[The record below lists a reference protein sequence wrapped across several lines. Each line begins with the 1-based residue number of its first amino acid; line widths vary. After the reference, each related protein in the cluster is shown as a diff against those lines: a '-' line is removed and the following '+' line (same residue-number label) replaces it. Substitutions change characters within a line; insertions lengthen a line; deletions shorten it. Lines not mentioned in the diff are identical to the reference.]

1 MCELFLMLA
10 AGVAALWG
18 FALLALS
25 QERHFFRVFGSN
37 IESAPAK
44 SSQRATGFIT
54 IGLSLP
60 ACIAAQGGGFGSLLG
75 VLLICATAMTIAL
88 TLTWRPHWLRR
99 LPFMCIHDS
108 TLPPAATPASSRFF

>member
-25 QERHFFRVFGSN
+25 QQRHFVRVFGTHSH
-37 IESAPAK
+37 PAL
-44 SSQRATGFIT
+44 STWAQRATGFIA

-60 ACIAAQGGGFGSLLG
+60 ACIAAEGRGFGSLLG

-88 TLTWRPHWLRR
+88 TLTWRPQWLRR
-99 LPFMCIHDS
+99 LPLMWAHDS
-108 TLPPAATPASSRFF
+108 TLPPAATPGSSRFF

>member
-10 AGVAALWG
+10 AGLAALWG

-25 QERHFFRVFGSN
+25 QQRHFVRVFGTNSH
-37 IESAPAK
+37 PAL
-44 SSQRATGFIT
+44 STWAQRATGFIA

-60 ACIAAQGGGFGSLLG
+60 ACIAAEGSGFGSLLG
-75 VLLICATAMTIAL
+75 VLLICAAAMTIAL

-99 LPFMCIHDS
+99 LLCLCIHDL
-108 TLPPAATPASSRFF
+108 TPPPVAAPTSSRFF